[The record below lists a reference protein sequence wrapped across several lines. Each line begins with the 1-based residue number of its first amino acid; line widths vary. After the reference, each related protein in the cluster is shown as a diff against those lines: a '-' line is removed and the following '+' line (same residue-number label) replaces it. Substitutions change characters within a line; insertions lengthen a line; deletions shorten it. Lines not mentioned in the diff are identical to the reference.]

1 MDGETMQIGL
11 KPMGCWGFTV
21 VLVLIFTGWA
31 HGTIYKYQKDGVW
44 HFTDNPGDVPASP
57 FAESPDPSAASTPSE
72 TNLTNQLTK
81 VLKPMNAIETATLAT
96 VAIET
101 AFGYGT
107 GFFVT
112 DDGYLITN
120 KHVIRPAPG
129 LGTADDPAATANMEA
144 LDRYDAAIEKEAQR
158 LEQALTELE
167 AFRHFIDN
175 QPEPSAR
182 DYHEVRYRKG
192 LQNYQQ
198 WEASLNQRRQTLAAE
213 RSAFEDRLLQQRVDA
228 SLARLNRRFT
238 VYLADNTPLTAYVVE
253 ISKDHDLALLKV
265 DGCTTPWIAPEDPFA
280 SGQGDPVYAIGNPVR
295 LRNSVTAGVV
305 SGFEGGFVKTNAQIY
320 PGNSGGPLV
329 TSRGR
334 VIGINTFKQLTRKFE
349 GLGFAIFITVAFDA
363 FDAI

>member
-1 MDGETMQIGL
+1 MQIGL

-57 FAESPDPSAASTPSE
+57 FAESPDPSAASSPAE
-72 TNLTNQLTK
+72 TNLTNQLTRA
-81 VLKPMNAIETATLAT
+81 LKPMNAIEKATLAT

-112 DDGYLITN
+112 DNGYLITN
-120 KHVIRPAPG
+120 KHVIRPASG
-129 LGTADDPAATANMEA
+129 SGTADDPAAAAKAEA
-144 LDRYDAAIEKEAQR
+144 LNRYDAAIGKEAQR
-158 LEQALTELE
+158 LEQALAELD
-167 AFRHFIDN
+167 AFRRFIDN
-175 QPEPSAR
+175 QPESSTR
-182 DYHEVRYRKG
+182 DYHEARYRKG

-238 VYLADNTPLTAYVVE
+238 VYLADNTPVNRLCGGNQQRPRSGASEGRWLHHAV
-253 ISKDHDLALLKV
+253 ARP
-265 DGCTTPWIAPEDPFA
+265 GGPFRFRPGRPGLCHRQPRKA
-280 SGQGDPVYAIGNPVR
+280 EELGYRRRGVR
-295 LRNSVTAGVV
+295 L
-305 SGFEGGFVKTNAQIY
+305 
-320 PGNSGGPLV
+320 
-329 TSRGR
+329 
-334 VIGINTFKQLTRKFE
+334 
-349 GLGFAIFITVAFDA
+349 
-363 FDAI
+363 